1 MRARIRHF
9 IQHPRRLSP
18 LLQDA
23 PNWNMLAS
31 SFDTVADTEMAIS
44 TYEAVPDPVDMGMS
58 YLSIYGILQCLY
70 VQQDAV
76 ESLVRAFEPNTK
88 PTYRIEA
95 EPEAAEV
102 RMIRNRATGHP
113 TKEGDV
119 NSKKKPGVQMS
130 HFIVQHSMNKNGFT
144 LMTSFSDRS
153 HTFTDVSIP
162 ALIQKNRAAVERVLT
177 RIMKKL
183 EAAEMEHR
191 KTFRDE
197 RLADLF
203 PETLDYYF
211 EKVFAGTANPSSPH
225 GQWGGTHLNM
235 IADKVLGLG
244 VFSRNHNIAF
254 RPGRR
259 QFVDAF
265 HPPNSLD
272 PEAGDL
278 Q

>member
-1 MRARIRHF
+1 MSVVQAMRSRIRDF
-9 IQHPRRLSP
+9 VQHPRRLSP

-44 TYEAVPDPVDMGMS
+44 TYEAVPDPGDTGMR

-76 ESLVRAFEPNTK
+76 ESLVWAFEPNTK
-88 PTYRIEA
+88 PLYRIES
-95 EPEAAEV
+95 EPEADEV
-102 RMIRNRATGHP
+102 RTIRNKATGHP

-119 NSKKKPGVQMS
+119 NSRKKPGVQMS
-130 HFIVQHSMNKNGFT
+130 HFIVQHSMHKNGFT

-153 HTFTDVSIP
+153 HTFTNVSIP
-162 ALIQKNRAAVERVLT
+162 ELIQKNRAAVERVLT

-191 KTFRDE
+191 SQFRGE
-197 RLADLF
+197 RLADFF

-211 EKVFAGTANPSSPH
+211 EKVFAGTDNPSSPD
-225 GQWGGTHLNM
+225 GQWGGEHLKM
-235 IADKVLGLG
+235 IAEKVNLFRDALQVRGALSSSSSWG
-244 VFSRNHNIAF
+244 VLSCGSGVPAR
-254 RPGRR
+254 
-259 QFVDAF
+259 
-265 HPPNSLD
+265 
-272 PEAGDL
+272 
-278 Q
+278 

>member
-1 MRARIRHF
+1 MSLVQEMRTRIRHF
-9 IQHPRRLSP
+9 IQHPRRLNP
-18 LLQDA
+18 LLQDV

-44 TYEAVPDPVDMGMS
+44 TYEAMPDPVDVGMR

-70 VQQDAV
+70 VQQDSV

-88 PTYRIEA
+88 PMYKIES

-130 HFIVQHSMNKNGFT
+130 HFIVQQSMNKDGFT
-144 LMTSFSDRS
+144 LMTCFSDRR

-162 ALIQKNRAAVERVLT
+162 ELIQNNRAAVERVLT

-191 KTFRDE
+191 EIFRAE

-211 EKVFAGTANPSSPH
+211 EKVLAGTANTSGPD

-235 IADKVLGLG
+235 IADKVRLFRDALH
-244 VFSRNHNIAF
+244 VN
-254 RPGRR
+254 RPG
-259 QFVDAF
+259 
-265 HPPNSLD
+265 N
-272 PEAGDL
+272 AGGSRI
-278 Q
+278 